1 MVIPIPPPEIYLP
14 HFFPDQVKLN
24 FHISNSWAM
33 ESLAP
38 WLAVKAQVLKNRILK
53 PPKYQSSLPN
63 ALFHFDAF

>member
-1 MVIPIPPPEIYLP
+1 MNEINGLLVIPIPSLGIYLP

-38 WLAVKAQVLKNRILK
+38 WLAVKAQVLKKQNLK
-53 PPKYQSSLPN
+53 TTKISIKS
-63 ALFHFDAF
+63 A